1 MSIKS
6 QINDFLL
13 TGQFTNNIDEFG
25 NVNLYISSSEANEQ
39 YIVFPLI
46 NFNYKKDEIENL
58 YDVGITEIQTE
69 PKIQKQVF
77 DQSFLT
83 EYNKVLYENQDLKE
97 KLNQLVDE
105 VQSDSSKSQLSAAR
119 DLIVQL
125 RIKLKQG
132 NKLEDFSNEFP
143 FNLFSLITP
152 TNFPTTTHPTSP
164 TKIPTYSTRPTT
176 IEYELTSL
184 SPALSKA
191 PTSHASKIILYATPE
206 KLPPLFYSK
215 SNAENICL
223 HAGTVVC
230 NKFKHHHQCH
240 ERPE

>member
-25 NVNLYISSSEANEQ
+25 NVNLYISSSDANEQ
-39 YIVFPLI
+39 YIAFELI

-69 PKIQKQVF
+69 PIIQKQVF
-77 DQSFLT
+77 DQTFLT

-105 VQSDSSKSQLSAAR
+105 VQSDPSKSQLSAAR
-119 DLIVQL
+119 DLIVEL

-143 FNLFSLITP
+143 FNL
-152 TNFPTTTHPTSP
+152 
-164 TKIPTYSTRPTT
+164 
-176 IEYELTSL
+176 
-184 SPALSKA
+184 
-191 PTSHASKIILYATPE
+191 
-206 KLPPLFYSK
+206 K
-215 SNAENICL
+215 SEN
-223 HAGTVVC
+223 
-230 NKFKHHHQCH
+230 
-240 ERPE
+240 E

>member
-13 TGQFTNNIDEFG
+13 TGQFSNNIDEFG

-39 YIVFPLI
+39 YIAFELI

-58 YDVGITEIQTE
+58 YDVAITEIQTE
-69 PKIQKQVF
+69 PVIQKQVF
-77 DQSFLT
+77 DQTFLT

-105 VQSDSSKSQLSAAR
+105 VQSDPSKSQLSAAR
-119 DLIVQL
+119 DLIVEL

-143 FNLFSLITP
+143 FNL
-152 TNFPTTTHPTSP
+152 
-164 TKIPTYSTRPTT
+164 
-176 IEYELTSL
+176 
-184 SPALSKA
+184 
-191 PTSHASKIILYATPE
+191 
-206 KLPPLFYSK
+206 K
-215 SNAENICL
+215 SEN
-223 HAGTVVC
+223 
-230 NKFKHHHQCH
+230 
-240 ERPE
+240 E

>member
-25 NVNLYISSSEANEQ
+25 NVNLYISSSDANEQ
-39 YIVFPLI
+39 YIAFPLI

-69 PKIQKQVF
+69 LEIQKQVF
-77 DQSFLT
+77 DQTFLT

-105 VQSDSSKSQLSAAR
+105 VQSDPSKSKLSAAK
-119 DLIVQL
+119 DLIVEL

-132 NKLEDFSNEFP
+132 NKPEDFSNEFP
-143 FNLFSLITP
+143 FNLKF
-152 TNFPTTTHPTSP
+152 
-164 TKIPTYSTRPTT
+164 
-176 IEYELTSL
+176 
-184 SPALSKA
+184 
-191 PTSHASKIILYATPE
+191 
-206 KLPPLFYSK
+206 
-215 SNAENICL
+215 EN
-223 HAGTVVC
+223 
-230 NKFKHHHQCH
+230 Q
-240 ERPE
+240 

>member
-13 TGQFTNNIDEFG
+13 TGQFSNNIDEFG

-39 YIVFPLI
+39 YIAFELI

-69 PKIQKQVF
+69 PIIQKQVF
-77 DQSFLT
+77 DQTFLT

-105 VQSDSSKSQLSAAR
+105 VQSDPSKSQLSAAR
-119 DLIVQL
+119 DLIVEL

-132 NKLEDFSNEFP
+132 NKSDDFSTEFP
-143 FNLFSLITP
+143 FNL
-152 TNFPTTTHPTSP
+152 
-164 TKIPTYSTRPTT
+164 
-176 IEYELTSL
+176 
-184 SPALSKA
+184 
-191 PTSHASKIILYATPE
+191 
-206 KLPPLFYSK
+206 K
-215 SNAENICL
+215 SEN
-223 HAGTVVC
+223 
-230 NKFKHHHQCH
+230 Q
-240 ERPE
+240 